1 MLDFGTDFQLRD
13 YIQSRLHVFQYVSI
27 SLFLFVWTF
36 DYWNIYSTC
45 PIRWK
50 PVLQSTSFVKNQHAI
65 PLKNWMTLLCE
76 HVVEEPTVEVES
88 HWIFDM

>member
-45 PIRWK
+45 PIR
-50 PVLQSTSFVKNQHAI
+50 
-65 PLKNWMTLLCE
+65 
-76 HVVEEPTVEVES
+76 
-88 HWIFDM
+88 